1 MLCSNHSLLQAI
13 RKYSSNTDTEIQLVV
28 IPLGVAGTV
37 YTSAKK
43 LLKESLGVLS
53 PALDTLLRN
62 LHLHAVRSLN
72 VIRYR
77 RIKMDT
83 RLGKQLRLRSCHSS
97 SYTSTSNSTPREKS
111 CGVSCIKDLQ
121 QAAALHT
128 RLCQRDSACLSA
140 TPLSLPAACQQAR
153 LLLKTNL
160 SSNNVLCCVHLQHGS
175 NLPLLRQLSITLQDA
190 GWAAA
195 HMQLCISLHA
205 FLFQIASRHPTNLHR
220 CAAVL
225 QSACHQA
232 MQLSAMAT
240 AAPASCSLPAAA
252 RSLSSAAPPH
262 QSAVCQRCTCPWVRS
277 PAQSPACG
285 PCLRR

>member
-1 MLCSNHSLLQAI
+1 MQLGAGATASLVCTLVRFTCMLLARAGLAIWMRHRCCSQHMQPSDNQC
-13 RKYSSNTDTEIQLVV
+13 
-28 IPLGVAGTV
+28 
-37 YTSAKK
+37 
-43 LLKESLGVLS
+43 
-53 PALDTLLRN
+53 
-62 LHLHAVRSLN
+62 
-72 VIRYR
+72 
-77 RIKMDT
+77 
-83 RLGKQLRLRSCHSS
+83 SCHSS

-160 SSNNVLCCVHLQHGS
+160 SSNNVRCCVHLQHGS

-262 QSAVCQRCTCPWVRS
+262 QSAVCQRCTCPAAAS
-277 PAQSPACG
+277 QSTRASVT
-285 PCLRR
+285 LHHLKA